1 MVRLFGANMKATLTH
16 IAVNYSEG
24 IQKSISEHTCGT
36 LKHNVRL
43 SHQVALQSAA
53 NRKLKL
59 QFAQGPETRHKK
71 TGKALPGLIGLKQ
84 S

>member
-1 MVRLFGANMKATLTH
+1 MKATLTH
-16 IAVNYSEG
+16 IAVHYSEG
-24 IQKSISEHTCGT
+24 IQKSISEHTTCGT
-36 LKHNVRL
+36 LKHNVRI

-59 QFAQGPETRHKK
+59 QFAQGPKTRHKK
-71 TGKALPGLIGLKQ
+71 TGKALPGLIRLKQ

>member
-1 MVRLFGANMKATLTH
+1 MKATLTH
-16 IAVNYSEG
+16 IAVHYSEG

-43 SHQVALQSAA
+43 VITPGGTAVSCEQ
-53 NRKLKL
+53 
-59 QFAQGPETRHKK
+59 ETEATIC
-71 TGKALPGLIGLKQ
+71 TG